1 MASSPSRSV
10 VIFDLGGV
18 LIDWNPRYLYRK
30 LFPGDEA
37 GMEQFLGTVCTP
49 HWNERQD
56 AGRPFAE
63 AEDELLALHPDKEHL
78 IRAWR
83 LRFSETI
90 QGAIEGTVEVLT
102 DLKARGTPLY
112 ALTNWSGETYP
123 TQLPR
128 FPFLGWFKGT
138 VVSGDEKLIKP
149 DPRIFRLL
157 LDRYGLAAKDCVFI
171 DDNPKNAAAAQAL
184 GIHGIHF
191 RDPAALRADLRAL
204 GLL

>member
-37 GMEQFLGTVCTP
+37 GMERFLATVCTP

-83 LRFSETI
+83 LRFGETI
-90 QGAIEGTVEVLT
+90 RGAIDGTVEVLT
-102 DLKARGTPLY
+102 DLKARDTPLY

-128 FPFLGWFKGT
+128 FPFLEWFKGT

-157 LDRYGLAAKDCVFI
+157 LDRYGLAAQDCVFI
-171 DDNPKNAAAAQAL
+171 DDNPKNAAAADAL
-184 GIHGIHF
+184 GIHGIPF
-191 RDPAALRADLRAL
+191 RDPTTLRADLRAL

>member
-1 MASSPSRSV
+1 MASNAARSV

-30 LFPGDEA
+30 LFDGDEA
-37 GMEQFLGTVCTP
+37 AMEAFLGSVCTP

-56 AGRPFAE
+56 AGRRFAE
-63 AEDELLALHPDKEHL
+63 AEAELIALHPEKEPL

-83 LRFSETI
+83 LRFGETI
-90 QGAIEGTVEVLT
+90 RGAIDGTVEVLT
-102 DLKARGTPLY
+102 ELKSRGTPLY
-112 ALTNWSGETYP
+112 ALTNWSGETFP

-128 FPFLGWFKGT
+128 FAFLHWFRGI
-138 VVSGDEKLIKP
+138 VVSGDEGMMKP

-157 LDRYGLAAKDCVFI
+157 LDRHGLRAGDCVFI
-171 DDNPKNAAAAQAL
+171 DDNAKNAAAADAL

-191 RDPAALRADLRAL
+191 RDPASLRRDLGAL